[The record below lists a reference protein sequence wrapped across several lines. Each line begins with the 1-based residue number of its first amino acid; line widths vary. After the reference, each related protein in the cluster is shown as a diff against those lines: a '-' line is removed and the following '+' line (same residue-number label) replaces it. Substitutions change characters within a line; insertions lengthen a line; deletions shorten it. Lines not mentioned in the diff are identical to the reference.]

1 MNRPDQVGTCELP
14 IMRGA
19 LLREYALHMARR
31 FNLYSTLTPSV
42 GRTRERSEQSAANS
56 RKHDHQV
63 LHESALWQL
72 WRSREM
78 HP

>member
-1 MNRPDQVGTCELP
+1 MNRPGQVGTCELP

-42 GRTRERSEQSAANS
+42 GRTRERS
-56 RKHDHQV
+56 
-63 LHESALWQL
+63 
-72 WRSREM
+72 
-78 HP
+78 